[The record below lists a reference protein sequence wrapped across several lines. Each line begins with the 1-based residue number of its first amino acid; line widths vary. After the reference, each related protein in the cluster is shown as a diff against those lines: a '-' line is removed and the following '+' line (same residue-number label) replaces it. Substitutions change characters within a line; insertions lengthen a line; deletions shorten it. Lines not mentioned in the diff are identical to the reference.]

1 MMRIAK
7 VPYKKLALKKRTYER
22 PRTRPGIASVSMAHK
37 CSGFEIFER
46 VLTVKYERMH
56 AVSEPRSETKDD
68 MSRELAR

>member
-7 VPYKKLALKKRTYER
+7 VPYKKLPLKKRTYER

-46 VLTVKYERMH
+46 VLTVKY
-56 AVSEPRSETKDD
+56 AGDTVSLSGTANLSFEGEV
-68 MSRELAR
+68 EI